1 MERTGRLKSWFGRYD
16 KDLETALNSGEFG
29 TKIDSLQ
36 AYKSS
41 DIFYT
46 GNEKFYSGG
55 EISFAPIMIDNGY
68 SKNKEEHIIK
78 SFASALGSM
87 VSSAKYEKPAV
98 SGDNAT
104 YTLTGLDCAW
114 AAIPCSGSEN
124 GEVKITINRKS
135 GEVGAKYIIKT
146 EKKIINGKEV
156 DIPQHKD
163 MVRGYLNK
171 IYYGTFKAGNLTFKY
186 RLDAEAA
193 KKSETKDAS
202 KPDTSKQDAKEKQPD
217 KKEKLET
224 KPAEPNKN
232 KSTLEDALKMIP
244 EENDRNEF
252 KKDYGN
258 MVKVTSDPKGFEDEL
273 KNKSDA
279 EKEELKKYYA
289 LANSIV
295 NDPVGYVN
303 GVEAMRAAAS
313 AGQNE
318 EELKKNINSADAKI
332 ILPKNLESELRAQT
346 QQENEICGRAFASRQ
361 GNNLVI
367 EDYILTGEGTPGTV
381 TDSNDAMDE
390 VAEYQEQH
398 PDKTTITFHTHSEG
412 TRKLEHGET
421 FMHDFSKQDKEKI
434 IAEYPE
440 EIVMLITPEVIKA
453 RKGNSE
459 VNVAVA

>member
-295 NDPVGYVN
+295 NDPVGYVK
-303 GVEAMRAAAS
+303 GVEAMRATAS
-313 AGQNE
+313 ASQEAAAGENG
-318 EELKKNINSADAKI
+318 SGI

-361 GNNLVI
+361 GDNLII
-367 EDYILTGEGTPGTV
+367 ENCFVTGEGSPGTV
-381 TDSNDAMDE
+381 TDSENALDE
-390 VAEYQEQH
+390 IAKYQNQH
-398 PDKTTITFHTHSEG
+398 PDQIMINFHTHSEG
-412 TRKLEHGET
+412 TRKRYNKKY
-421 FMHDFSKQDKEKI
+421 MYDFSEQDEGNIKANPND
-434 IAEYPE
+434 IA
-440 EIVMLITPEVIKA
+440 MLITPEVIKA